1 MSEYIRKRYES
12 RLGIPDGA
20 PDEFRPVIGY
30 VRNKSNDKKVES
42 SSKRDPNPWSTAPI
56 EEGDI
61 SPNGEVTL
69 QGEIEII
76 LKPGVSGR
84 TAYMRGDSMETGGR
98 PVAMDSSDTDEI
110 LDALIHDDGPNAK
123 KNMARTILA
132 LLKAS
137 MDDDFSAVNA
147 LQDKEGRLPPV
158 GKDDPSKDRGHET
171 YEAQILGGF
180 LKEDVQGIHFPYT
193 KISKMAE
200 SLDISDFANE
210 KLFLDRAK
218 RLTPSVEPAVI
229 VAAITEKGPI
239 STPSMQKLREYRT
252 ARSVR
257 KKYEKAGIGYIKFS
271 HPEGRNI
278 EDPRNYDKVAKP
290 SDDVETIIKSL
301 IVKEIDDMIKSST
314 SKGFG
319 IDGKTKKPEGGPK

>member
-20 PDEFRPVIGY
+20 PDELRPVIGY
-30 VRNKSNDKKVES
+30 VRNKSNDKKVEANG
-42 SSKRDPNPWSTAPI
+42 KRDPNPWSTAPI
-56 EEGDI
+56 EEGEM
-61 SPNGEVTL
+61 SPNGDVAI
-69 QGEIEII
+69 QGEIEVI
-76 LKPGVSGR
+76 LKPEISGR

-98 PVAMDSSDTDEI
+98 PVAMNSSDTDEI

-123 KNMARTILA
+123 KNMSRTILA

-137 MDDDFSAVNA
+137 IDDDFSGLNA
-147 LQDKEGRLPPV
+147 MADKEGRLPPV
-158 GKDDPSKDRGHET
+158 GKDDPSRDREHET

-193 KISKMAE
+193 KISQMAE

-210 KLFLDRAK
+210 KLFMDRAK
-218 RLTPSVEPAVI
+218 RLAPSTEPALI
-229 VAAITEKGPI
+229 VSAITEKGPI

-278 EDPRNYDKVAKP
+278 EDPRNYDKIAKP

-301 IVKEIDDMIKSST
+301 IVKEIDDMIKNST

-319 IDGKTKKPEGGPK
+319 IDGKTKKSEGRPQ

>member
-12 RLGIPDGA
+12 RLGIPEGA
-20 PDEFRPVIGY
+20 PDELRPVLGY

-42 SSKRDPNPWSTAPI
+42 SSKRDPNPWSTAPL

-69 QGEIEII
+69 QGEIEVI
-76 LKPGVSGR
+76 LKPGISGR
-84 TAYMRGDSMETGGR
+84 TSYMRGDSMETGGR

-110 LDALIHDDGPNAK
+110 LDALIHDDGPESK

-137 MDDDFSAVNA
+137 LDDDFSGVNA
-147 LQDKEGRLPPV
+147 LKDKEGRLPPV
-158 GKDDPSKDRGHET
+158 GKDDPSKDRGHEL

-193 KISKMAE
+193 KVSKMAE
-200 SLDISDFANE
+200 SLDISDFANQR
-210 KLFLDRAK
+210 LFLDRAK
-218 RLTPSVEPAVI
+218 RLSPSVEPSLI
-229 VAAITEKGPI
+229 VAALTEKEPI

-252 ARSVR
+252 ARSIR

-290 SDDVETIIKSL
+290 SDDIETIIKSL
-301 IVKEIDDMIKSST
+301 IVKELDEMIKSSI
-314 SKGFG
+314 SRGFG
-319 IDGKTKKPEGGPK
+319 VEGKIKKSEGAKK

>member
-1 MSEYIRKRYES
+1 MTEYIRKRYES

-20 PDEFRPVIGY
+20 PDELRPVIGY

-42 SSKRDPNPWSTAPI
+42 NAKRDTNPWSTAPI

-69 QGEIEII
+69 QGEIEVI
-76 LKPGVSGR
+76 LKPEISGR

-98 PVAMDSSDTDEI
+98 PVAMRSEDSEEI
-110 LDALIHDDGPNAK
+110 LDALIHDDGADSK
-123 KNMARTILA
+123 KNMARTIIG

-137 MDDDFSAVNA
+137 IDDDFSGLNA
-147 LQDKEGRLPPV
+147 LPDKEGRMPPV
-158 GKDDPSKDRGHET
+158 GKDDPSKDRAHET

-193 KISKMAE
+193 KVSQIAE
-200 SLDISDFANE
+200 SLDISDFAND
-210 KLFLDRAK
+210 KLFMDRAK
-218 RLTPSVEPAVI
+218 RLAPSIEPSLI
-229 VAAITEKGPI
+229 VSAITEKGPI
-239 STPSMQKLREYRT
+239 NTPSMQKLREYRT
-252 ARSVR
+252 ARNVR
-257 KKYEKAGIGYIKFS
+257 KKYEKSGIGYIKFS

-278 EDPRNYDKVAKP
+278 EDPRNYDKMARP

-301 IVKEIDDMIKSST
+301 IVKEIDDMIKSSI

-319 IDGKTKKPEGGPK
+319 FEGKVKKPEGAKK